1 MKLDTNKIL
10 EIVDSPSVLD
20 RITIQDFK
28 LLQSKAKEN
37 LLQALENSGS
47 NEEDLITFL
56 EFSKNELSAIS
67 VDSNFQAS
75 IDVVVGHS
83 FYKFLK
89 LIQLNTENLK
99 MLIYFDSELFDGLN
113 FIEFDKMIEYYER
126 DIYYGT
132 SVLSVLA
139 FAKVEGLDF
148 FRAIFYLADY
158 IFDSTYLQIAFDLY
172 KKSNQPANL
181 YKLKNLFSQFEDIRL
196 SSEASFLIRALIV
209 DLNFRDAF
217 LLTFSILD
225 KKVDVA
231 NLRFLLLVQ
240 KSTELKSHFS
250 DFVFLTAK
258 FSPFVIEKLLKIR
271 PRFSDEKYSQLL
283 SDLSKDDFSSMLNLL
298 KLFFI

>member
-1 MKLDTNKIL
+1 MRLDTNKIL
-10 EIVDSPSVLD
+10 EIADSPSMLD
-20 RITIQDFK
+20 RITIQDFQ

-37 LLQALENSGS
+37 LLQALETSGAS
-47 NEEDLITFL
+47 EDDLITFL
-56 EFSKNELSAIS
+56 DFSKTELSTIS

-75 IDVVVGHS
+75 MDLVVGHS

-89 LIQLNTENLK
+89 LIKLNSENLK
-99 MLIYFDSELFDGLN
+99 ILICFDSELFDGLN

-126 DIYYGT
+126 DINFGT
-132 SVLSVLA
+132 SILSVLA
-139 FAKVEGLDF
+139 IAKVEGLDF

-172 KKSNQPANL
+172 KKSSEPVNL